1 MVEYKNINAKLSD
14 SQLNKLKSA
23 VKNKQGTTLR
33 MNAKMF
39 SGNNLPHELLLTTR
53 QTTRI
58 RNAIEST
65 MATDIKLS
73 KAQISKI
80 IQSGGFLGK
89 LLGPL
94 LKTGLPLIKNVIKPL
109 AKSILIPLGLTAAAS
124 AAGVLEHNKKN
135 LVLEQQL

>member
-1 MVEYKNINAKLSD
+1 MVEYNTINTKLSD

-33 MNAKMF
+33 MSARMF
-39 SGNNLPHELLLTTR
+39 NGNELPHELLLTIR
-53 QTTRI
+53 QTTKL
-58 RNAIEST
+58 RNVIENN

-89 LLGPL
+89 PLGPL
-94 LKTGLPLIKNVIKPL
+94 LKTGLPLLKSVIKPL
-109 AKSILIPLGLTAAAS
+109 GLLGLTAASS
-124 AAGVLEHNKKN
+124 AIDARTSSNN
-135 LVLEQQL
+135 LK